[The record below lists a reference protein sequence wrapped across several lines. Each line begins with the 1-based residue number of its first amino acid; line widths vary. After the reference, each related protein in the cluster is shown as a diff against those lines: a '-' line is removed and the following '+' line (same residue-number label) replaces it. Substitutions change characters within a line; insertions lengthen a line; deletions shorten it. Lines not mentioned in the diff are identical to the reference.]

1 MKVKAG
7 TAEFIVTAHKP
18 EPGSMTRFKPF
29 VQVAVKKVGFDTIP
43 ILDLTPEQ
51 ADELGVA
58 LCGAAR
64 QCRGPE
70 SREERVARP
79 EARRKE
85 LGERRRATWRG
96 EA

>member
-1 MKVKAG
+1 MSEEAG

-58 LCGAAR
+58 LCGAVR
-64 QCRGPE
+64 DCR
-70 SREERVARP
+70 
-79 EARRKE
+79 K
-85 LGERRRATWRG
+85 G